1 MNTDLPPQYPRLV
14 LEPIPIWPVPAVRST
29 RHPAATLA
37 PRPDERNVAQVA
49 VSLEA
54 TPVAMVAAADFAPQH
69 DRLRLLLVR
78 ERQVLS
84 EEHPGADTARPADS
98 APFPL
103 PGHAPRRTVKSLRPD
118 ASGRPLTADVAAA
131 IARVTGHPVPSEAPG
146 SARSRLLIVPLGDPV
161 PPAPRQSALID
172 LRDTTRARAR
182 ARAGGAYPCPAC
194 STAGVVDLIDH
205 ITGNVHLG
213 CPRCFRMWDT
223 TIASSVSS
231 LEAH

>member
-37 PRPDERNVAQVA
+37 PRPDERTAAQVA
-49 VSLEA
+49 VSLEPAPMAAVA
-54 TPVAMVAAADFAPQH
+54 TADFAPQH
-69 DRLRLLLVR
+69 DRLRQLLAR
-78 ERQVLS
+78 ERQALR
-84 EEHPGADTARPADS
+84 EEHPGVDTARPTDS

-103 PGHAPRRTVKSLRPD
+103 PERAPRRTVKALRPD
-118 ASGRPLTADVAAA
+118 ASVRPLTADVAAA
-131 IARVTGHPVPSEAPG
+131 IARATGHPVPSETPG
-146 SARSRLLIVPLGDPV
+146 RARSRLLIVPLGDPV
-161 PPAPRQSALID
+161 PPALRQADLID
-172 LRDTTRARAR
+172 LRDTTRS
-182 ARAGGAYPCPAC
+182 RAGAGVAYPCPAC